1 MLARSGH
8 FRVLTLLWGHFLLAR
23 HYMGTWL
30 RSYVAKAQQKKPGS
44 YSAAFQEALGPE
56 HRQFRCVACVA
67 CLAVLASSSKH
78 ISLLDEKKQ
87 SPPVRALIAL
97 LDGAGEPRWAV
108 PPGLGCRGHARD
120 LAFRP
125 RSRLQQV
132 MRSCGGANEINTDIR
147 LAQRSRE
154 GAGEDGGGEHEASLE
169 DDKGGGGES
178 NIYGKKKCQG

>member
-8 FRVLTLLWGHFLLAR
+8 LRVLTLLRGHFLLAR
-23 HYMGTWL
+23 HHMGTWL
-30 RSYVAKAQQKKPGS
+30 RSYVTKAQREKTGS

-56 HRQFRCVACVA
+56 HRPFRCVARVA
-67 CLAVLASSSKH
+67 CLAVPASSSKH

-108 PPGLGCRGHARD
+108 PSGPGCRGPWRD

-125 RSRLQQV
+125 RSCLQQV

-147 LAQRSRE
+147 LARRSRE
-154 GAGEDGGGEHEASLE
+154 GAGEDGGGERAASLE
-169 DDKGGGGES
+169 DDMGGES
-178 NIYGKKKCQG
+178 NIYGKKKCHG

>member
-23 HYMGTWL
+23 HDMGTWL
-30 RSYVAKAQQKKPGS
+30 HSYVTKAQWKKPGS

-56 HRQFRCVACVA
+56 HRPLRCVARVA

-108 PPGLGCRGHARD
+108 PPGLGCRGPGRD

-147 LAQRSRE
+147 LARRSRE
-154 GAGEDGGGEHEASLE
+154 CAGEGGGGERPASLE
-169 DDKGGGGES
+169 DDMGGES
-178 NIYGKKKCQG
+178 NIYGEKKCHG